1 MENGTSNKKCGMTHR
16 VADLANS
23 LVNKHGWLDEL
34 LPEDFAILKETVN
47 QQKADLEAQLNALDA
62 ETRTMETLLE
72 ETQRNLVNF
81 AKAWST
87 GDAQQRRE
95 LCFALFPEGLR
106 YSSESRFF
114 EPHNTWLM
122 SKIEEMWTRIEAEEE
137 LGVPGGI

>member
-1 MENGTSNKKCGMTHR
+1 MTHR